1 MRKLFLALIL
11 LLLSGAAALWLRSH
25 DGYVVL
31 VAGNWRLETS
41 LILFAGAIAA
51 GFILLWLALGLILRT
66 VRLPGGVRR
75 WLRYRREG
83 RARDRLINGLLT
95 AAEGRYRDAEAL
107 LEKAAGE
114 PRVRLLGRLLSAEVA
129 QRAGDYARRDEYMAL
144 ADEAGADRSKKD
156 RTALRL
162 MQAEWYAEAGQWEQA
177 LATLTALRE
186 SHPNHPRVLTL
197 LRDAYL
203 ALEEWDRLA
212 ELLPALKRAGVMAD
226 EAVADLERR
235 VALARLGRAGGDPS
249 ALQAVRDE
257 LPKVLRREP
266 ALVLAFAEA
275 ALAGGRDDMAEPVL
289 RRALGREWNEAL
301 VACYGRLGADMSETA
316 LKHVEDWLKNR
327 PEDPEL
333 LLAAGRLAVH
343 RELWGRARSYL
354 EASVGRRERADALR
368 LLAEVQHRMGDEAA
382 ARDSRNRAL
391 ALAVPLSPNA
401 LPPADHRHGPAAAV
415 GEDGGG

>member
-1 MRKLFLALIL
+1 MRRLFLALIL

-31 VAGNWRLETS
+31 VAGDWRVETS
-41 LILFAGAIAA
+41 LILFVGAIAA
-51 GFILLWLALGLILRT
+51 VFILLWLGLGLVLRT

-83 RARDRLINGLLT
+83 RARDRLINGLLA
-95 AAEGRYRDAEAL
+95 AAEGRYRDAEGL

-144 ADEAGADRSKKD
+144 ADEAGSGRSRKD
-156 RTALRL
+156 RMALRL

-177 LATLTALRE
+177 LATLTTLRE

-212 ELLPALKRAGVMAD
+212 ELLPALKRSGGMDDTAFA
-226 EAVADLERR
+226 ELERR
-235 VALARLGRAGGDPS
+235 VALARLARAGADAD
-249 ALQAVRDE
+249 ALQQVRE
-257 LPKVLRREP
+257 AMPKGLRREP

-275 ALAGGRDDMAEPVL
+275 AMAAGRDDMAEPVL
-289 RRALGREWNEAL
+289 RRALGRDWNEAL
-301 VACYGRLGADMSETA
+301 VAAYGRLGPDMAETA
-316 LKHVEDWLKNR
+316 LKHVEDWLKDR

-333 LLAAGRLAVH
+333 LLAAGRLAAH

-354 EASVGRRERADALR
+354 EAAMGRRERAEGLR
-368 LLAEVQHRMGDEAA
+368 LLAEIQHRMGDEQA
-382 ARDSRNRAL
+382 ARQTRERAL
-391 ALAVPLSPNA
+391 QLA
-401 LPPADHRHGPAAAV
+401 LPEPELAASGAWSKMAR
-415 GEDGGG
+415 